1 MVSISLQHAEKQR
14 NAGVLDDQE
23 ARAAGSAHGQG
34 VHGAIAPELLNGAVG
49 FGAHGVEEREWLC

>member
-1 MVSISLQHAEKQR
+1 MVSISLQFAEKQR

>member
-1 MVSISLQHAEKQR
+1 MVSISLQLAEKQR

-23 ARAAGSAHGQG
+23 ARADGSAHGQG
-34 VHGAIAPELLNGAVG
+34 EHGEIAPKLLIEAVG